1 MNFHYPEIPHGISGW
16 LLYLYGDVFGMDLPT
31 GEFAGSRFEAPSYAG
46 GEARRLQQEPFSSA
60 LEKETPC
67 KLKTC
72 TYDQGIM
79 SPLLDPLSYEP
90 VAEQRE
96 RMLAELEEESK
107 VFILQ

>member
-1 MNFHYPEIPHGISGW
+1 MNFHYPEIPYGISGW

-60 LEKETPC
+60 LEKETLC

-72 TYDQGIM
+72 RGLSGRPGRVRTYDQGIM
-79 SPLLDPLSYEP
+79 SPLL
-90 VAEQRE
+90 
-96 RMLAELEEESK
+96 
-107 VFILQ
+107 

>member
-60 LEKETPC
+60 LEKP
-67 KLKTC
+67 LQVKTC
-72 TYDQGIM
+72 GGYLVG
-79 SPLLDPLSYEP
+79 PVGFEP
-90 VAEQRE
+90 TTKG
-96 RMLAELEEESK
+96 L
-107 VFILQ
+107 